1 MQKYDVYG
9 LGNALVDIEYEVTPE
24 QLQAL
29 GIDKGVMTLVDRE
42 RQANIVS
49 RLNGA
54 ERNKGSGGSAA
65 NTIIAVSQF
74 GGNAF
79 YSCRVADDEM
89 GHFYVDDLI
98 HGGVT
103 TNIHP
108 ARMGAGV
115 TGKCLVFVTPDA
127 DRTMNTFLGVSA
139 ELSEDEVDDCAIEAS
154 RYLYLEG
161 YLVTGDRTRAATV
174 HARRI
179 AREAGTKVALSLSDP
194 NMVKFFKDGLL
205 EMIGDGVDLLFANE
219 QEALGMA
226 GADNLHDAIGH
237 LKSIAREV
245 VVTLGPKGA
254 CICNDDGVTE
264 IPPVKV
270 KAVDTVGAGDMF
282 AGAYLYGITHGMSR
296 QQAGNLA
303 ATAAARLI
311 TRFGPR
317 LQPQE
322 TRVLLKDFLNKG
334 TANERE

>member
-1 MQKYDVYG
+1 MKKYDVYG

-24 QLQAL
+24 KLAAI
-29 GIDKGVMTLVDRE
+29 GIDKGVMTLVDE
-42 RQANIVS
+42 AQQARVVS
-49 RLNGA
+49 QLNGA

-89 GHFYVDDLI
+89 GHFYVTDLI

-139 ELSEDEVDDCAIEAS
+139 ELSKDEVDTSAIEDS
-154 RYLYLEG
+154 HYLYLEG
-161 YLVTGDRTRAATV
+161 YLVTGDSTRAAAV
-174 HARRI
+174 Y
-179 AREAGTKVALSLSDP
+179 AREIAEQCGTKVALSLSDP
-194 NMVKFFKDGLL
+194 NMAIFFKDGLL
-205 EMIGDGVDLLFANE
+205 EMIGNGVDLLFANE
-219 QEALGMA
+219 EEAMA
-226 GADNLHDAIGH
+226 MVGTHNLEEAIAQ
-237 LKSIAREV
+237 LKSLAKELVI
-245 VVTLGPKGA
+245 TQGPNGA
-254 CICNDDGVTE
+254 FVFENGSPIRIE
-264 IPPVKV
+264 AVKV

-282 AGAYLYGITHGMSR
+282 AGAYLYGITNGMSR

-303 ATAAARLI
+303 AAAAAKLVGS
-311 TRFGPR
+311 FGPR
-317 LQPQE
+317 LKLEE
-322 TRVLLKDFLNKG
+322 TRRLLKDFLGK
-334 TANERE
+334 

>member
-1 MQKYDVYG
+1 MKKYDVYG
-9 LGNALVDIEYEVTPE
+9 LGNALVDIEYEVKPE
-24 QLQAL
+24 QLQIL
-29 GIDKGVMTLVDRE
+29 GIDKGVMTLVDE
-42 RQANIVS
+42 DRQAKIVS
-49 RLNGA
+49 QLNGA

-108 ARMGAGV
+108 ARMGTGV

-127 DRTMNTFLGVSA
+127 DRTMNTYLGVSA
-139 ELSEDEVDDCAIEAS
+139 ELSEDEVDESGIEDS
-154 RYLYLEG
+154 KYLYLEG
-161 YLVTGDRTRAATV
+161 YLVTGERTRAATV
-174 HARRI
+174 YARHV
-179 AREAGTKVALSLSDP
+179 AKKTDTKVALSLSDP

-219 QEALGMA
+219 QEALGMTGA
-226 GADNLHDAIGH
+226 GNLNDAINQ
-237 LKSIAREV
+237 LRTIAGEV

-254 CICNDDGVTE
+254 CICDSDGLIE
-264 IPPVKV
+264 IAPVKV

-303 ATAAARLI
+303 SIAAAKLI
-311 TRFGPR
+311 THFGPR
-317 LQPQE
+317 LKAEE
-322 TRVLLKDFLNKG
+322 TKALLNGFLN
-334 TANERE
+334 R

>member
-1 MQKYDVYG
+1 MKKYDVYG

-24 QLQAL
+24 VLQAL
-29 GIDKGVMTLVDRE
+29 GIDKGVMTLVDEE
-42 RQANIVS
+42 RQAKIVS
-49 RLNGA
+49 RLDGA
-54 ERNKGSGGSAA
+54 ERNKASGGSAA

-89 GHFYVDDLI
+89 GHFYVTDLI

-108 ARMGAGV
+108 ARMGSGV

-127 DRTMNTFLGVSA
+127 DRTMNTYLGVSA
-139 ELSEDEVDDCAIEAS
+139 ELSEDEVDESGIEES

-161 YLVTGDRTRAATV
+161 YLVTGEATRAATIY
-174 HARRI
+174 ARRV

-219 QEALGMA
+219 QEALGMT
-226 GADNLHDAIGH
+226 GADNLSDAINH
-237 LKSIAREV
+237 LMSLAEEV
-245 VVTLGPKGA
+245 IVTRGPKGA
-254 CICNDDGVTE
+254 CVCHTDGVIE
-264 IPPVKV
+264 IPPVEV

-296 QQAGNLA
+296 QQAGKLA
-303 ATAAARLI
+303 ATAAAKLV
-311 TRFGPR
+311 TSFGPR
-317 LQPQE
+317 LKPEE
-322 TRVLLKDFLNKG
+322 TQALLNEFLK
-334 TANERE
+334 E

>member
-1 MQKYDVYG
+1 MKKYDVYG

-29 GIDKGVMTLVDRE
+29 GIDKGVMTLVDQE
-42 RQANIVS
+42 QQAKVVS
-49 RLNGA
+49 QLNGA

-79 YSCRVADDEM
+79 YSCKVADDEM

-108 ARMGAGV
+108 ARMGSGV

-127 DRTMNTFLGVSA
+127 DRTMNTYLGVSA
-139 ELSEDEVDDCAIEAS
+139 ELSEDEVDESGIEDS
-154 RYLYLEG
+154 KYLYLEG
-161 YLVTGDRTRAATV
+161 YLVTGDLTRAATV
-174 HARRI
+174 HAHRV
-179 AREAGTKVALSLSDP
+179 AKETGTKVALSLSDP
-194 NMVKFFKDGLL
+194 NMVKFFKDGLQ

-226 GADNLHDAIGH
+226 GTDSLNDAINH

-254 CICNDDGVTE
+254 CICNSDGVIE
-264 IPPVKV
+264 IPPVRV
-270 KAVDTVGAGDMF
+270 KAVDTVGAGDIF
-282 AGAYLYGITHGMSR
+282 AGAYLYGITHGMNH

-303 ATAAARLI
+303 ATAAAKLI
-311 TRFGPR
+311 THFGPR
-317 LQPQE
+317 LKPE
-322 TRVLLKDFLNKG
+322 DTRALLEDFLS
-334 TANERE
+334 R

>member
-1 MQKYDVYG
+1 MKKYDVYG

-29 GIDKGVMTLVDRE
+29 GIDKGVMTLVDEE
-42 RQANIVS
+42 RQTKVVS

-54 ERNKGSGGSAA
+54 ERNKASGGSAA

-79 YSCRVADDEM
+79 YSCRVADDEF
-89 GHFYVDDLI
+89 GHFYVNDLI

-108 ARMGAGV
+108 ARMGSGV

-127 DRTMNTFLGVSA
+127 DRTMNTYLGVSA
-139 ELSEDEVDDCAIEAS
+139 ELSEDEVDESGIEES
-154 RYLYLEG
+154 KYLYLEG
-161 YLVTGDRTRAATV
+161 YLVTGDATRAATIY
-174 HARRI
+174 ARQV
-179 AREAGTKVALSLSDP
+179 ARQTDTKVALSLSDP

-226 GADNLHDAIGH
+226 GTTNLNDAINH

-254 CICNDDGVTE
+254 YVCNSDGVIE
-264 IPPVKV
+264 IPPVRV
-270 KAVDTVGAGDMF
+270 KAVDTVGAGDIF

-303 ATAAARLI
+303 STAAAKLI
-311 TRFGPR
+311 THFGPR
-317 LQPQE
+317 LKPEE
-322 TRVLLKDFLNKG
+322 TRALLNEFLS
-334 TANERE
+334 R